1 MYKRQ
6 VPFQCVM
13 LPLLAEM
20 GKLNMI
26 NMPGLML
33 VNLGFGSSM
42 SIILFHGFMK
52 NVPVELEEAASI
64 DGASPVS
71 YTHLDVY
78 KRQV

>member
-1 MYKRQ
+1 MCYASI
-6 VPFQCVM
+6 
-13 LPLLAEM
+13 LAEM

-64 DGASPVS
+64 DGASQPRIFFTIV
-71 YTHLDVY
+71 LPLI
-78 KRQV
+78 KELQ